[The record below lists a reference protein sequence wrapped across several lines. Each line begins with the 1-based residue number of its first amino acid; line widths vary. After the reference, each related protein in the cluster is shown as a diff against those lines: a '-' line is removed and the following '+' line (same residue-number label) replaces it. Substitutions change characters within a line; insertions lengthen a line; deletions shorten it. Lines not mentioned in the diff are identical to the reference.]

1 MLTFDYVVIG
11 IVAVSLFWG
20 LWRGVV
26 SELVALA
33 AWGIGIFA
41 GIEYGAV
48 TGQALYAGVNDPT
61 LRMLAGCATVFV
73 GILLAMALIGMVVR
87 SMVKALGLSLS
98 DRLLGALFGLV
109 RGLLMVLVLVAAGGM
124 TSAPQQTWW
133 KSAMLAAPLETAVMG
148 IKPMLPEDLAKRI
161 RFS

>member
-1 MLTFDYVVIG
+1 MATFDYVVIG
-11 IVAVSLFWG
+11 VVAVSLFWG

-26 SELVALA
+26 GELVALA
-33 AWGIGIFA
+33 AWGIGVFA
-41 GIEYGAV
+41 GIEYGAAV
-48 TGQALYAGVNDPT
+48 GQALYAGVNDPT
-61 LRMLAGCATVFV
+61 LRILAGGATVFV
-73 GILLAMALIGMVVR
+73 GILLAMAVIGLAVR

-98 DRLLGALFGLV
+98 DRLLGGLFGLV